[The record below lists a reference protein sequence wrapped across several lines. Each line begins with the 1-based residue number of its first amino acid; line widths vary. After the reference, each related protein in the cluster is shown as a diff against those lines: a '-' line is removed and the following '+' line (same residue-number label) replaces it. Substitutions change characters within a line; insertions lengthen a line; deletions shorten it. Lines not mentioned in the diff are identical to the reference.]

1 MITGLA
7 GKTAFITGGG
17 SGMGRETALLLA
29 REGASVAV
37 ADMRG
42 DAAQGTVDA
51 IKKAGGK
58 AAPIEVDVTNS
69 KRVDAAMREA
79 EGALGP
85 IDRLVNI
92 AGIYQSIEVEKITD
106 EDWAKMFSVH
116 VNGTFYCC
124 RAALPGM
131 IARRSGAIVNMTSL
145 HALRG
150 QAMAAHYAAAKGAII
165 GLTKSIAR
173 EKAPLGIRAN
183 AVAPGPIDTPLWRGW
198 IDPAKLEETK
208 RERSKIIPLGRLGEP
223 NEIAPVIVFLLGE
236 GASYIT
242 GQVIVIDGGELMS
255 A

>member
-1 MITGLA
+1 MNTGLA
-7 GKTAFITGGG
+7 GKTVFITGGG

-29 REGASVAV
+29 AEGAAVAV
-37 ADMRG
+37 ADLKG
-42 DAAQGTVDA
+42 EAAQATADA

-58 AAPIEVDVTNS
+58 AAAVEVDVSNS
-69 KRVDAAMREA
+69 KRVAAAVREA
-79 EGALGP
+79 EATLGP
-85 IDRLVNI
+85 VDRLVNI
-92 AGIYQSIEVEKITD
+92 AGIYQSVDVEKITD
-106 EDWAKMFSVH
+106 DDWAKMFSVH
-116 VNGTFYCC
+116 VNGTFFCC
-124 RAALPGM
+124 RAVLPGM

-173 EKAPLGIRAN
+173 EKGSLGIRAN

-198 IDPAKLEETK
+198 IEPAKLEDTK
-208 RERSKIIPLGRLGEP
+208 RERSKIIPLGRLGQP
-223 NEIAPVIVFLLGE
+223 NEISPVIVFLLGE

-242 GQVIVIDGGELMS
+242 GQIVVIDGGELMS